1 MYPTFREFRRLAA
14 VIPLALSITS
24 TVVDAQTLKPFVVTE
39 PVHSMDSVPFY
50 LAVKKGFFKELGL
63 DVQVVTAEGGGR
75 HIAAVIAGD
84 AQAFIGGPEHIAFAK
99 AKGGKDIRAVA
110 SMSNR
115 ANQYLVA
122 GKGVTVPEGSLKD
135 KLKGKRIAVG
145 TRGGT
150 AHSIYLYLLARDGL
164 DPQNDVTLLEIASSG
179 GRLAAVKA
187 GQADYAGINEPLIS
201 QGVKQGIFNPPFL
214 AMPAEL
220 GPFAYT
226 TVNVPFDL
234 IQKEPK
240 LVEGLVVGLKKGLEL
255 SFTSRA
261 DVEAIAK
268 EEFPNIPADDIA
280 AILDRTLKDGL
291 WERTGAMPTEA
302 WANLHKVVR
311 GAGILEKDTPYEAVF
326 YPAFL
331 K

>member
-1 MYPTFREFRRLAA
+1 M
-14 VIPLALSITS
+14 LAL
-24 TVVDAQTLKPFVVTE
+24 VVGAGTKALAQTLKPFVVTE

-50 LAVKKGFFKELGL
+50 LAVKKGFFKEAGL
-63 DVQVVTAEGGGR
+63 EVEVVTAEGGGR

-84 AQAFIGGPEHIAFAK
+84 AQAFIGGPEHLAFAK

-122 GKGVTVPEGSLKD
+122 AKSLKLPEGSLRD
-135 KLKGKRIAVG
+135 KLKDKRMAIG

-150 AHSIYLYLLARDGL
+150 AYSIILYLLAREKL
-164 DPQNDVTLLEIASSG
+164 DPQRDVTLIEIALASG
-179 GRLAAVKA
+179 RVAAMKA

-201 QGVKQGIFNPPFL
+201 QGVKQGAFNPPFL
-214 AMPAEL
+214 SMPSEL

-226 TVNVPFDL
+226 TINVPAEL
-234 IQKEPK
+234 IAKDPK
-240 LVEGLVVGLKKGLEL
+240 LVQGLVTGLKRGLEL
-255 SFTSRA
+255 AFSDRA
-261 DVEAIAK
+261 EVKRLAK
-268 EEFPNIPADDIA
+268 EEFPNIAPEDIA

-291 WERTGAMPTEA
+291 WERTAQMPPEA
-302 WANLHKVVR
+302 WGNLLKVVR
-311 GAGILEKDTPYEAVF
+311 GAGLLDRDMPYDAIF
-326 YPAFL
+326 DPRFL